1 MPQEKPTRCTSPAGL
16 PQERS
21 IAGRTAARKVG
32 RIVAG
37 GQPRI
42 QAEVAPDMVVDR
54 QDASGKQPRERV
66 ASAPDT
72 TVLRTMAALGDGDSR
87 PPSQLGLDC
96 SKKLAQ
102 KGRTEKGFISYSC
115 RVGRL
120 GASDRF

>member
-1 MPQEKPTRCTSPAGL
+1 MREVGRAAAALEKV
-16 PQERS
+16 
-21 IAGRTAARKVG
+21 GRTAAVHEVRRTAAALKVG
-32 RIVAG
+32 RKA
-37 GQPRI
+37 
-42 QAEVAPDMVVDR
+42 
-54 QDASGKQPRERV
+54 ASGKQPRERV

-72 TVLRTMAALGDGDSR
+72 TVLQTMAALGDGDSR

-102 KGRTEKGFISYSC
+102 KGQNREGFYISYSC